1 MLSVGGSEAIQN
13 LGDFV
18 AGKMTPEQYWTSVEH
33 GVRTGGALAGLI
45 ELIPAAKRDFMDR
58 FSQRKAGKGGSTAL
72 VPASS
77 ASEPVGMEEELAEKE
92 FDAYFERGY
101 NETEDYEEWE
111 RLTGTLGEDAPES
124 FQEFQEIKYAVP
136 EEYADLEGFYQYK
149 IENPSSGREFYEAEK
164 VREMLLDAGEIKATG
179 VVVAVPEQETIILN
193 QSVHAQER
201 LFERGLTVEE
211 VQSFID
217 HAEFALKQQ
226 KGMVYAF
233 YSQKGFAAIDIN
245 GNLRTAGYLD
255 ENGMK
260 LYYQV
265 VKIIEGYK

>member
-1 MLSVGGSEAIQN
+1 
-13 LGDFV
+13 
-18 AGKMTPEQYWTSVEH
+18 
-33 GVRTGGALAGLI
+33 
-45 ELIPAAKRDFMDR
+45 
-58 FSQRKAGKGGSTAL
+58 
-72 VPASS
+72 
-77 ASEPVGMEEELAEKE
+77 
-92 FDAYFERGY
+92 
-101 NETEDYEEWE
+101 
-111 RLTGTLGEDAPES
+111 
-124 FQEFQEIKYAVP
+124 
-136 EEYADLEGFYQYK
+136 
-149 IENPSSGREFYEAEK
+149 
-164 VREMLLDAGEIKATG
+164 MLLDAGEIKATG